1 MTFTDLSALL
11 VLPPAGPLLLLLIAG
26 VIVQRGKRTRLGWT
40 IGLLGFAALWL
51 SSLEIVGISM
61 LRALEAPPAAKK
73 ELAGAGAIV
82 VLGGGLVNDSPE
94 YGEDV
99 VGAET
104 VARLR
109 YAARLAR
116 TSGIPILVAGGN
128 PRGGKLSEGE
138 AMARILQQDLNV
150 PARWMEGR
158 SATTAEN
165 ASRSFE
171 ILRPEGRSRIVLVT
185 TASHM
190 PRARQAF
197 SRAGF
202 EVVAAPTS
210 YLPRRQWVAADWL
223 PTAEGLYAT
232 RTALREL
239 LGIAWYRF
247 KGAA

>member
-40 IGLLGFAALWL
+40 IGLLGFA
-51 SSLEIVGISM
+51 
-61 LRALEAPPAAKK
+61 
-73 ELAGAGAIV
+73 LAGAGAIV